1 MNVRMMLLTTVSKY
15 VTTVRDPIPV
25 DVTLLDMSCIIM
37 VSHVKVRMSD
47 LSECNSIL
55 YYYRDALD

>member
-25 DVTLLDMSCIIM
+25 DVTLDMSWKIM
-37 VSHVKVRMSD
+37 VLHVKVRMSD

>member
-1 MNVRMMLLTTVSKY
+1 MNVRVMLLTTVSKY

-25 DVTLLDMSCIIM
+25 DVTLDMSWKIM
-37 VSHVKVRMSD
+37 VLHVKVRMSD